1 LEFLQSNKHLE
12 SYKIIDNALTQLPS
26 HKSRHEEL
34 LVFRDLFGWVNR
46 SGCFLRENN
55 QTKTYFN
62 DLKTNYIETTKQLY
76 LRELVPFCSCARAK
90 ITKNDSNKNRAST
103 GSIDNLKGSLIR
115 SIDKSHSSSSA
126 NSGDAFYIRID
137 ASTKE
142 TLKLVFIKLLNQIS
156 NSVQSEQTFCAEIFV
171 VDSANRTKSED
182 QSSLAKNESS
192 HSLQTSTVSTKS
204 TESTKLEL

>member
-1 LEFLQSNKHLE
+1 
-12 SYKIIDNALTQLPS
+12 
-26 HKSRHEEL
+26 
-34 LVFRDLFGWVNR
+34 VFKDLFGWVNR
-46 SGCFLRENN
+46 SGCQLREHN

-62 DLKTNYIETTKQLY
+62 DLKTNYVETTKQLY

-90 ITKNDSNKNRAST
+90 ITKNDASRGRNST

-115 SIDKSHSSSSA
+115 SIDKSHGGGGGSSVV
-126 NSGDAFYIRID
+126 SGDPFYIRID
-137 ASTKE
+137 AATKE

-156 NSVQSEQTFCAEIFV
+156 ISVQSEQTFCSEIFV

-204 TESTKLEL
+204 TESTKLEM